1 MADHS
6 RAQLNGI
13 PLRSLKVELDRGEG
27 GVQKLKEAGAVLD
40 KARLAAG
47 LEAKQMADDMAIS
60 QSLVLRGLKG
70 VDHLSFHRL
79 WMLPDAFWLELI
91 VLAIERRGM
100 AEVRRQITIDANL
113 KVG

>member
-1 MADHS
+1 M
-6 RAQLNGI
+6 
-13 PLRSLKVELDRGEG
+13 
-27 GVQKLKEAGAVLD
+27 KEAGEVLD
-40 KARLAAG
+40 RARHAAG
-47 LEAKQMADDMAIS
+47 MEAKQIADDMDIS

-79 WMLPDAFWLELI
+79 WMLSDAFWLELI

-100 AEVRRQITIDANL
+100 AEVRRLITIDANR